1 MVLDLL
7 KSGVLLAVLAS
18 FTFSVMNA
26 LVKEASATLPA
37 AEIVFFR
44 SAIGTLLI
52 YLLMRQ
58 AGVALSRQGVP
69 MLLVRGVMGALYL
82 VCYFYAIAHI
92 PLADASILAHMSP
105 FFVILFSALFLGERI
120 PRAVYWLLLVVV
132 LGALMIVKPFS
143 YSSYSVY
150 AVVGLLSAVF
160 AAGALGGDPPTERA
174 APYLRDRLLLPGGG
188 HPGGHPADV
197 ERLRGAGDA
206 ARVGL
211 LLAIGVVSLLGQVFL
226 TRAFSHE
233 SATIVAVT
241 RYIGI
246 VFNAGWGWL
255 FWSEVPDA
263 LTIAGGVLIV
273 VACIALSRTKKG

>member
-1 MVLDLL
+1 MGLQALAGLCSLL
-7 KSGVLLAVLAS
+7 PWMLLAWLAEPLARGQAQPALLALVLLAVLAS

-105 FFVILFSALFLGERI
+105 FFVIL
-120 PRAVYWLLLVVV
+120 
-132 LGALMIVKPFS
+132 
-143 YSSYSVY
+143 
-150 AVVGLLSAVF
+150 
-160 AAGALGGDPPTERA
+160 
-174 APYLRDRLLLPGGG
+174 
-188 HPGGHPADV
+188 
-197 ERLRGAGDA
+197 
-206 ARVGL
+206 
-211 LLAIGVVSLLGQVFL
+211 
-226 TRAFSHE
+226 
-233 SATIVAVT
+233 
-241 RYIGI
+241 
-246 VFNAGWGWL
+246 
-255 FWSEVPDA
+255 
-263 LTIAGGVLIV
+263 
-273 VACIALSRTKKG
+273 